1 MPEEV
6 AIEAAI
12 KGLRIGPFVAHLA
25 REKLASMHEVYR
37 EFEKY
42 CKSDN
47 DYRKRL
53 EEHNSQKKQVD
64 ERNSQKK
71 NLSQDGRRPQRK
83 AGGQMMNIE
92 QPRNNKSGHNHPPAE
107 PRNSERG
114 SNQTGGGGQN
124 RGWQKNQKQR
134 QQKQYCFF
142 HGEEKGHSTRDC
154 PDAKETQE
162 RIKSRSAPQPP
173 SSVVQPREVNHTFP
187 QSFYHSYVRGSSQQH
202 PALIQP
208 SALAFAYYPGFLP
221 AWRPAQ
227 PPTEQGQQPTY
238 APPRPPQ
245 ITYIET
251 AQPHQQSLPPPLNQ
265 L

>member
-1 MPEEV
+1 
-6 AIEAAI
+6 
-12 KGLRIGPFVAHLA
+12 
-25 REKLASMHEVYR
+25 
-37 EFEKY
+37 
-42 CKSDN
+42 
-47 DYRKRL
+47 
-53 EEHNSQKKQVD
+53 
-64 ERNSQKK
+64 
-71 NLSQDGRRPQRK
+71 
-83 AGGQMMNIE
+83 MNIE

-134 QQKQYCFF
+134 QRKQYCFF

-202 PALIQP
+202 PAPIQP

-227 PPTEQGQQPTY
+227 PPAEQGQQPTY

-251 AQPHQQSLPPPLNQ
+251 AQPHQQSLPPPLNKLQ
-265 L
+265 LIQAPPPPKPEPHPDNHIGPHTPLPTIGMILPTTGGSSMEFQTKK